1 MFSGKKQKNKT
12 NQEICLLV
20 EYLSTKREKLKLFVQ
35 KMFAAL
41 KFMYY
46 FIYFRNMYLI
56 IEQILLITEHFLTL
70 KEFSS
75 HKFFYAVFLSLLKR
89 QMFNRKFFKERRTFF
104 NIEFF
109 IKELTKCYG
118 LFYLISNIFNGKQN
132 KFITVQKQYFVLQ
145 SFRIHLLISCVV
157 FYVLLKIF
165 CCNKTKS
172 KTENIFVPNSKHLA
186 QM

>member
-109 IKELTKCYG
+109 YKRTNQMLWTILSYIQHFQWQTE
-118 LFYLISNIFNGKQN
+118 Q
-132 KFITVQKQYFVLQ
+132 
-145 SFRIHLLISCVV
+145 IHYSTET
-157 FYVLLKIF
+157 IF
-165 CCNKTKS
+165 CTS
-172 KTENIFVPNSKHLA
+172 KF
-186 QM
+186 